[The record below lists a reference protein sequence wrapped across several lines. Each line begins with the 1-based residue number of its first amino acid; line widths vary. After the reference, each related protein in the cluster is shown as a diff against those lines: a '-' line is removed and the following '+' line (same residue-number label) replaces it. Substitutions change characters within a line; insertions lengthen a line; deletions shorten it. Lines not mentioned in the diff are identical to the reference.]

1 MRHGL
6 HFNVVSPVVPLD
18 WDCSKPQTGCRRS
31 ISMTDHD
38 DQDWDEDDAERDLEA
53 EFRAL
58 GFRSRDSSS
67 DPDEHEDETDA
78 GEPPELTTGE
88 RGVEISMEIDEQGNE
103 VWYANDSE
111 VPGSTSMGHSVEEA
125 IEGVEDRRKAYRE
138 LRRRSREERDRKK
151 REE

>member
-1 MRHGL
+1 MMDR
-6 HFNVVSPVVPLD
+6 N
-18 WDCSKPQTGCRRS
+18 
-31 ISMTDHD
+31 

-58 GFRSRDSSS
+58 GFRSRDSLS
-67 DPDEHEDETDA
+67 DSDELHEDEADED
-78 GEPPELTTGE
+78 EPPPESTTGE

-103 VWYANDSE
+103 VWYANDAE

-125 IEGVEDRRKAYRE
+125 VEGVEDRRKVYRE
-138 LRRRSREERDRKK
+138 LRRRSREERERKK